1 MSLHSARRL
10 SIYHIHNGGGFHNGG
25 GLRAEA
31 DQFSTASTLINEE
44 LADTERGGR

>member
-1 MSLHSARRL
+1 MEED
-10 SIYHIHNGGGFHNGG
+10 SIMEEDYGG